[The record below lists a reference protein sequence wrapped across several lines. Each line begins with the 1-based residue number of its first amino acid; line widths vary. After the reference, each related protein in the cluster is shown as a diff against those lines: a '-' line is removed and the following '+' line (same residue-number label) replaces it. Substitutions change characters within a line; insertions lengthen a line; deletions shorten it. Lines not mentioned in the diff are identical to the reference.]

1 MKSSSVNRLPY
12 RLGRVGLAFVMVVGL
27 GIVSACDTAE
37 ERAEEHYQAGMAL
50 LEEGDVDRAL
60 VEFRN
65 VFELNG
71 QHEGARLAYARVQLE
86 RGQNAAAYGQYLR
99 LVEQYPDN
107 LEGRRALAEMAV
119 AARNWEEAE
128 RHVSRAVVLDPND
141 TLIQSI
147 DNSVRYFHALRDEDK
162 PAQEAAIVKAQALV
176 EQDKSLMTARQVMLD
191 DLLRKQD
198 WYAALAV
205 IDEGLEQEPDNFD
218 LYRMRLGVMQEVG
231 DLPGIENQLRDLMV
245 RFPDNRMNFKQAL
258 IRLYASQQKLDEAEA
273 FLREDAERDG
283 ASTQDRS
290 QLVAFIE
297 QVEGREAALAELETL
312 ITSGG
317 DDVDMFRS
325 MRAKMNFTLGKT
337 DEGMAEMEELIEGA
351 ERNAQTRSFEVDL
364 ARMLFRQ
371 NNAVGARVLVEKV
384 LSEDASQPNAVK
396 LKANWL
402 IDDDETGD
410 AILML
415 RDALNENPDDSELM
429 ALMAKAYEREGNQD
443 LRIEMLS
450 LAVQASGRAPNDSMR
465 YATVLAEDQ
474 KFVAAEGVLLD
485 SLRVN
490 AQNLQLL
497 AMLGNIYVQME
508 DWGRTEDVI
517 RGLQAIDTPEAN
529 AQAANLTA
537 QKFATQDRSEDLTAM
552 LEGMTDDPDMG
563 RSAEIAL
570 LRTRLVTDGPEAA
583 DAYLDELLSETPD
596 DPSLLFIKAGF
607 LAGFN
612 KPDEAEAIFRTLIEQ
627 DPNRSNVW
635 IALYRLKLASGD
647 QDAASVVLDESLSA
661 LPDNGNLL
669 WAKAGELERDGD
681 IDSAIEVY
689 EGMYARN
696 SNSLIVANNLASLL
710 ATHRTDEESL
720 QRAFIVSRRLRDSE
734 VPAFQDTFGW
744 ITFRR
749 GNHESALNYLEA
761 AAAGLPDDVTVQYHL
776 AVNLAAL
783 GRNAEALEQFQ
794 KVSEMI
800 DPVNPPAFADALAAE
815 ISRLN
820 APASSD

>member
-1 MKSSSVNRLPY
+1 MKDASVNRAQS
-12 RLGRVGLAFVMVVGL
+12 RLGRAGLAIVLMVGL
-27 GIVSACDTAE
+27 GLVSACDTAE
-37 ERAEEHYQAGMAL
+37 ERAEGHYQAGIAL

-71 QHEGARLAYARVQLE
+71 KHEGARLAYARVE
-86 RGQNAAAYGQYLR
+86 RDRGKSASAYGQYLR

-128 RHVSRAVVLDPND
+128 RHVTRAVVLDPTD

-147 DNSVRYFHALRDEDK
+147 DNSVRYFHALRDEDAS
-162 PAQEAAIVKAQALV
+162 AQEAAIIKAQALV
-176 EQDKSLMTARQVMLD
+176 EEDKSLMTARQVMLD

-231 DLPGIENQLRDLMV
+231 DLAGIDSQLRDLME
-245 RFPDNRMNFKQAL
+245 RFPENRTVFKQSL
-258 IRLYASQQKLDEAEA
+258 IRLFASQQKLEEAET
-273 FLREDAERDG
+273 FLREDAARDG
-283 ASTQDRS
+283 ATTQDRA

-297 QVEGREAALAELETL
+297 QVNGRDAALAELETQ
-312 ITSGG
+312 IAAGG
-317 DDVDMFRS
+317 EDVDMFRS
-325 MRAKMNFTLGKT
+325 MRAKMNFTVGKT
-337 DEGMAEMEELIEGA
+337 AEGIAELEELIEGA

-371 NNAVGARVLVEKV
+371 DNAVGARVLVEKV
-384 LSEDASQPNAVK
+384 LSEDPSQPDASK

-443 LRIEMLS
+443 LRVEMLS
-450 LAVQASGRAPNDSMR
+450 LAVQASDRAPADSMR

-474 KFVAAEGVLLD
+474 KYVAAEGVLID

-490 AQNLQLL
+490 ARNIQLL
-497 AMLGNIYVQME
+497 AMLGNVYGQME
-508 DWGRTEDVI
+508 DWGRTDDVI
-517 RGLQAIDTPEAN
+517 RALQEIDNPEAN

-537 QKFATQDRSEDLTAM
+537 QKLSGQDRGEDLTAM
-552 LEGMTDDPDMG
+552 LEGMTDDPEMG

-570 LRTRLVTDGPEAA
+570 LRNRLATDGPEAA
-583 DAYLDELLSETPD
+583 DAYIDELLAETPD
-596 DPSLLFIKAGF
+596 DPALRFIKAGF

-612 KPDEAEAIFRTLIEQ
+612 KPDEAEAIFQNLIDE
-627 DPNRSNVW
+627 DSNRSNVW
-635 IALYRLKLASGD
+635 IALYRLKLANGD
-647 QDAASVVLDESLSA
+647 QDGASVVLDESLAS

-681 IDSAIEVY
+681 IDGAIEVY

-696 SNSLIVANNLASLL
+696 SNSLIVANNLGSLL
-710 ATHRTDEESL
+710 ATYRTDEESL

-734 VPAFQDTFGW
+734 VPAFQDTYGW

-749 GNHESALNYLEA
+749 GNHEAALNYLEA

-776 AVNLAAL
+776 GVALAAL
-783 GRNAEALEQFQ
+783 ARNAEALEQFQ
-794 KVSEMI
+794 KVSGMV
-800 DPVNPPAFADALAAE
+800 DPINPPSFADALAAE
-815 ISRLN
+815 ITRLS
-820 APASSD
+820 ATSSSD